1 MIISV
6 ANSKEMKFRALMT
19 SLNVLFI
26 SFCPKQWGLIIK
38 IYVSCRI
45 LLGMTNLVGTIV
57 VMTVM
62 KDLKKKLCKCL
73 RVRKSVYISLLKPSN
88 IPQLIVEVVKVVC
101 IGLKR
106 PYTLPQL
113 IEEVVDIVQ
122 V

>member
-1 MIISV
+1 
-6 ANSKEMKFRALMT
+6 MT
-19 SLNVLFI
+19 SLNVSFI
-26 SFCPKQWGLIIK
+26 SFCPKKWGLKIK
-38 IYVSCRI
+38 IYMSCRI
-45 LLGMTNLVGTIV
+45 LLGMPKLVGTIFV
-57 VMTVM
+57 TTVM
-62 KDLKKKLCKCL
+62 KALKKKLCKCL

-106 PYTLPQL
+106 PDTLPQV